1 MTRIAVVTLLGLLA
15 SGLPAEATEDALGQN
30 LVRQLSCLNDP
41 DATVA
46 LLHLEKTGRIGDN
59 DGDRND
65 GETCWF
71 MKPALKIEGVV
82 FTRICATADDDA
94 LMVEMFPKFYYR
106 GPGRPNGR
114 LMRLTSKASV
124 PALRSWA
131 KKVLGNGPYEV
142 GSSGREDD
150 EKGISCA
157 ASSRRQ

>member
-1 MTRIAVVTLLGLLA
+1 MARIAVAALLGLLV
-15 SGLPAEATEDALGQN
+15 SGLPAGAADDALGKN
-30 LVRQLSCLNDP
+30 LIRQLSCSNDP
-41 DATVA
+41 YPTVA
-46 LLHLEKTGRIGDN
+46 LLHLEKTGRIGEN

-71 MKPALKIEGVV
+71 MKPALKIEGIV

-106 GPGRPNGR
+106 GPGQPNGR
-114 LMRLTSKASV
+114 LVRLTSKASV

-131 KKVLGNGPYEV
+131 KKVLGSGPYEV
-142 GSSGREDD
+142 GSAGREDD
-150 EKGISCA
+150 EKAISCA